1 LTPNSPDKGQ
11 QKQKDL
17 MFHAAQKL
25 CHMAGVKLTQFKASR
40 KISIT
45 F

>member
-1 LTPNSPDKGQ
+1 MVPNSPEKGQ

-17 MFHAAQKL
+17 MFLASQKL
-25 CHMAGVKLTQFKASR
+25 CHMAGVKLTQFKADR